1 MTPTASPEAEGRW
14 LWRRTFVFAVVG
26 GLWLLGARIVER
38 LPPDRL
44 PHALDGLMQL
54 TGLTLVLYLV
64 APTAQELV
72 TLIAQLRFGGSPR

>member
-1 MTPTASPEAEGRW
+1 MTLTVSPQTEGRW
-14 LWRRTFVFAVVG
+14 LWRRTFVFTVVG
-26 GLWLLGARIVER
+26 GLWLLGERVVER

-44 PHALDGLMQL
+44 PHALDGLMHL

-72 TLIAQLRFGGSPR
+72 TLIAQLRFGGAPR

>member
-1 MTPTASPEAEGRW
+1 MTPTRSPQMEGRW
-14 LWRRTFVFAVVG
+14 LWRRTFVFTVVG
-26 GLWLLGARIVER
+26 GLWMLGERVVQR
-38 LPPDRL
+38 LPPDHL
-44 PHALDGLMQL
+44 PQALDGLMHL